1 MSEAQ
6 SAASTA
12 EEPRAHGDWFC
23 NWIRQGAEHVAE
35 ILTPPQSAGRH
46 FRQAR
51 IEFLR
56 GIREII
62 DHRIERLSR
71 DTASK
76 GTRVTVE

>member
-6 SAASTA
+6 TAGSATQES
-12 EEPRAHGDWFC
+12 RSHLDWFC
-23 NWIRQGAEHVAE
+23 DWLRQGADHVAD
-35 ILTPPQSAGRH
+35 ILTPPQSACKH
-46 FRQAR
+46 FREAR

-62 DHRIERLSR
+62 DHRIDRLSR
-71 DTASK
+71 DSASK